1 MAITVPFA
9 ASSVGSYWYEAGHR
23 LRLGLLPRG
32 YDLVLN
38 TRVPDTEN
46 AMSVGRGDSAIGV
59 TAETFLAWAQ
69 GRVGPYAGC
78 DLRELCVITALNNA
92 QWIAAAVDRSSGITR
107 LREIAER
114 RYPWKTVLPL
124 AHHATTVYVDRL
136 LELHG
141 ITRDKITEWGGSIFH
156 PQDTSPRTEGPGEPW
171 IMRSVT
177 RQLAEQHLA
186 DGFMN
191 YTRWTNVWAR
201 DLTTL
206 LDLRFIAFDEAAVRQ
221 VHAELGGHIVTLPA
235 QMYRGLEDDITTIGW
250 RYDYIYGPP
259 DTPAELVSAIL
270 DVLEDEAFLQNAV
283 AYSYSGRPASLPPGL
298 RYHAVA
304 AERLA
309 RAELAGT

>member
-1 MAITVPFA
+1 MATTVPFA
-9 ASSVGSYWYEAGHR
+9 ASSVGSYWFEAGHR

-32 YDLVLN
+32 YDLALN
-38 TRVPDTEN
+38 TRTPDTEN
-46 AMSVGRGDSAIGV
+46 ALSVGRGESAIGV
-59 TAETFLAWAQ
+59 TAESFLAWAQ
-69 GRVGPYAGC
+69 SGVGPYAGTG
-78 DLRELCVITALNNA
+78 LRDLCVIAALNNA
-92 QWIAAAVDRSSGITR
+92 QWIAAAVDRGSGIAR
-107 LREIAER
+107 LGEIAER

-141 ITRDKITEWGGSIFH
+141 ITRDALVSWGGKIFH

-177 RQLAEQHLA
+177 RQLAEERLA

-221 VHAELGGHIVTLPA
+221 VSAELGGHVMTLPA
-235 QMYRGLEDDITTIGW
+235 QVYRGLDEDITTIGW
-250 RYDYIYGPP
+250 RYDYVYGPM
-259 DTPAELVSAIL
+259 DAPADLVSNIL
-270 DVLEDEAFLQNAV
+270 DVLEEEAFLQNAV
-283 AYSYSGRPASLPPGL
+283 AYSYSGRAVTLPPGL
-298 RYHAVA
+298 RYHPVA
-304 AERLA
+304 EERLA
-309 RAELAGT
+309 RAERGAS